1 MKKAIRLINDPIES
15 RLDYLREELQDLK
28 QFPDSEFISI
38 IKELGFKCELCARCC
53 TKEFNDHVFLLD
65 SDLAV
70 IRKIDPDAII
80 PAPYPEF
87 CDQKG
92 RFYVSGYAL
101 KTNSDGSCIFL
112 NTYLKNVMRKA
123 LRCQLSVRISAV
135 KSMRAVR

>member
-1 MKKAIRLINDPIES
+1 MKKAIHVKNDLIES
-15 RLDYLREELQDLK
+15 RLAELREELASLK
-28 QFPDSEFISI
+28 NFPEPEFISI

-53 TKEFNDHVFLLD
+53 TREFNDHVFLLD

-70 IRKIDPDAII
+70 IKNIDPDAIT

-101 KTNSDGSCIFL
+101 KTKPDGSCIF
-112 NTYLKNVMRKA
+112 
-123 LRCQLSVRISAV
+123 RI
-135 KSMRAVR
+135 R